1 MRIARAPFGFV
12 SGGVGA
18 IRWRS
23 GCTRAAASRQPWH
36 RPQGGTPASRL
47 GSGHPPTAPA
57 SRPPV
62 QSNAWANASAV
73 VIRPAPVGP
82 TNAYACATRSVAS
95 ARRSRATA
103 RGWSRIA
110 SSATQEVLDERAYLR
125 GDHGRGLGRAHKPHA
140 LGLRAQDLQ
149 VAPAHAPVE
158 SERLA
163 LEVVAPPGA
172 NPPEPLGGIHV
183 EEQREVGQDAAGRP
197 DVQLTDQVGV
207 DPAPVALVRHG
218 RVGVAVGEH
227 DAAAREP
234 RADLLGD
241 VLVARGHEQEDL
253 DERLGPAAGALEQ
266 AAHGEPEAR
275 PVGLAGAR
283 DPVPLGARN
292 QRLARRGQRWPGAQ
306 KDSHSPRMGLDPVGN
321 LARQLDHQ
329 PGDVRAKL
337 PTADRFDRIDVDRQ
351 GSHRPVIQ
359 GVLEI
364 EDETVRPVHQLAP
377 VPWRARRLD
386 VDPDAVTPGLD
397 GHVDQLD
404 GRVGG
409 LSRGGSGPEGEHQ
422 PEDRQ
427 PAAAHARPSSI
438 RKSSHVTRRD
448 RHGSQMW
455 LMVSRSRVSRSR
467 RRPRSRIWRAR
478 WRPPRPNATARASTS
493 PPKRMPKATTTMS
506 RPIPISVSAVA
517 NANSRT
523 SHRAARART
532 RASGRPALTAAIS
545 TPCPRKFAASQPT
558 TRISSAESVRGRRCI
573 SVRVAPG
580 APGIARASIPM
591 VAKTTKTLQITLS
604 RRRSDGALETPARA
618 SAPVRPHV
626 RLRRSRSTA
635 RARRPTS
642 APPTQPSAAPKATSV
657 SIARTLGMTTR
668 SVPTVSRTAVQTR
681 SRQKSA
687 ILRPPCVDATRA
699 RASPPAARSRREGRR
714 PRGAVLLAGH
724 RLGRAEPRLERAQA

>member
-1 MRIARAPFGFV
+1 MNRKTSTSGSGRTPGRSNRRRTASPRRVPSGSRVHSTRCPSARSQRPRRRIWVVLPDPSTPSNVMSTPLTSTSSAYCSMPRSRGAPLLSSRHARRGQLLHAQLDRAARRPEHDV
-12 SGGVGA
+12 ALLDRLDDAVTDRVTDTVALDLARRGVGDV
-18 IRWRS
+18 
-23 GCTRAAASRQPWH
+23 GGRALGAQHGP
-36 RPQGGTPASRL
+36 GETPRGRRLRRL
-47 GSGHPPTAPA
+47 G
-57 SRPPV
+57 
-62 QSNAWANASAV
+62 
-73 VIRPAPVGP
+73 
-82 TNAYACATRSVAS
+82 
-95 ARRSRATA
+95 
-103 RGWSRIA
+103 
-110 SSATQEVLDERAYLR
+110 
-125 GDHGRGLGRAHKPHA
+125 
-140 LGLRAQDLQ
+140 
-149 VAPAHAPVE
+149 
-158 SERLA
+158 
-163 LEVVAPPGA
+163 
-172 NPPEPLGGIHV
+172 
-183 EEQREVGQDAAGRP
+183 GQDP
-197 DVQLTDQVGV
+197 
-207 DPAPVALVRHG
+207 
-218 RVGVAVGEH
+218 
-227 DAAAREP
+227 
-234 RADLLGD
+234 
-241 VLVARGHEQEDL
+241 
-253 DERLGPAAGALEQ
+253 
-266 AAHGEPEAR
+266 
-275 PVGLAGAR
+275 
-283 DPVPLGARN
+283 
-292 QRLARRGQRWPGAQ
+292 RLARRGRRPPGAQ
-306 KDSHSPRMGLDPVGN
+306 EDTHPPRMGLDPVGN

-329 PGDVRAKL
+329 PGDVRAEL